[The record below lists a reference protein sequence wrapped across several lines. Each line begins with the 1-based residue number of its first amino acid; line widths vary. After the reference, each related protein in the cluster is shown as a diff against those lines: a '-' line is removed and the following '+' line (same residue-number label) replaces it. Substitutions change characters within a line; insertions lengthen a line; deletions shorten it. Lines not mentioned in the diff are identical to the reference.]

1 MNEGKT
7 FKLDPSAQKII
18 DRKVKE
24 ANEYLA
30 KVNVAKYFE
39 EEAKRKKEAKS

>member
-1 MNEGKT
+1 MNEVKP

-18 DRKVKE
+18 DRKLKE

-30 KVNVAKYFE
+30 KVDVDICFE